1 MRQVQLLDTSII
13 VELLEVPGESSRHVE
28 TVTEL
33 DRRSESP
40 IELQMPVAS
49 LVEAG
54 GHVGRIV
61 GGYQRRECASRLK
74 AMVLGT
80 LERVAPWSF
89 TPLEW
94 DEALLAELVGPTHP
108 SAPDLVDS
116 FTRQFLEMGDLL
128 IVAEFRRLRANLDRR
143 VVDVDVWTYDGN
155 LRAVIDD
162 LKSN

>member
-89 TPLEW
+89 T
-94 DEALLAELVGPTHP
+94 
-108 SAPDLVDS
+108 
-116 FTRQFLEMGDLL
+116 RQFLEMGDLL